1 MRGDAQACRDAWAGL
16 TRREPGSHVRYV
28 SETPVT
34 RRPLKSRSTG
44 WAGFFSRNM
53 LRIGLK
59 PNTVSV
65 ISIVGAAAAG
75 GAFLLAAREQPA
87 WLFWLAGAA
96 GVQFRLFCNLMD
108 GLLAVEG
115 GLKSPTG
122 EMFNELP
129 DRIGD
134 ALILVPLGYAGG
146 TPWSIALGW
155 AAACGAVGTA
165 YIRAMGAGLT
175 GHHDFCGPM
184 AKPHRMA
191 AVTVLCFIM
200 MALDMTKHPLPALT
214 WGLALIVAGIFI
226 TCWRRIAHLAGSL
239 KSNPRP

>member
-1 MRGDAQACRDAWAGL
+1 
-16 TRREPGSHVRYV
+16 
-28 SETPVT
+28 
-34 RRPLKSRSTG
+34 
-44 WAGFFSRNM
+44 M

-59 PNTVSV
+59 PNSVSLL
-65 ISIVGAAAAG
+65 SIVSAAAAG
-75 GAFLLAAREQPA
+75 GAFLLAVRSEHA
-87 WLFWLAGAA
+87 WAYWLAGAA
-96 GVQFRLFCNLMD
+96 GVQLRLFCNLMD

-146 TPWSIALGW
+146 TDWSVALGW

-165 YIRAMGAGLT
+165 YIRAMGASLT

-200 MALDMTKHPLPALT
+200 MALDLTNHPLPAVT
-214 WGLALIVAGIFI
+214 WGLALIVAGIAI
-226 TCWRRIAHLAGSL
+226 TCGRRIVHLARSL
-239 KSNPRP
+239 KTTPRP

>member
-1 MRGDAQACRDAWAGL
+1 MLGG
-16 TRREPGSHVRYV
+16 VN
-28 SETPVT
+28 ETPVT
-34 RRPLKSRSTG
+34 RRPLKSRGTG
-44 WAGFFSRNM
+44 WAAFFTRLM

-59 PNTVSV
+59 PNLVSLA
-65 ISIVGAAAAG
+65 SIVCAAAAG
-75 GAFLLAAREQPA
+75 GAMLLASCQQPAWVFWLLAA
-87 WLFWLAGAA
+87 L
-96 GVQFRLFCNLMD
+96 GVQSRLFCNMMD

-129 DRIGD
+129 DRIDD

-146 TPWSIALGW
+146 ADWSIALGW

-175 GHHDFCGPM
+175 GSHDFSGPM

-191 AVTVLCFIM
+191 AVTILCIGM
-200 MALDMTKHPLPALT
+200 VALDLTNQHPPLLM
-214 WGLALIVAGIFI
+214 WGLAVINAGIAL
-226 TCWRRIAHLAGSL
+226 TCFRRILHLALAL
-239 KSNPRP
+239 KSKASP